1 MDILLHWA
9 GEVSNISQIPKSL
22 KNDPLKQ
29 ALLVQ
34 YFVKFLNQNMRI
46 KFGNRFPF
54 YLTDT
59 DETEKKYFLE
69 ELKQQGAL
77 SNIFVHDIQDGTI
90 RETIALKLWAGA
102 TMGSQPTSATY
113 NTPEG
118 QQ

>member
-1 MDILLHWA
+1 
-9 GEVSNISQIPKSL
+9 
-22 KNDPLKQ
+22 
-29 ALLVQ
+29 
-34 YFVKFLNQNMRI
+34 MRI

-102 TMGSQPTSATY
+102 TMGSKPTRAT
-113 NTPEG
+113 
-118 QQ
+118 